1 MIPQLQ
7 TNAYQNL
14 EAKNYMLK
22 KNPKKK
28 DATQGTQGK

>member
-7 TNAYQNL
+7 ANAYQNL

-22 KNPKKK
+22 KNPKK
-28 DATQGTQGK
+28 TMQLH